1 MNTEPI
7 VRVVEVVL
15 DKHEIVGQ
23 KEIRLRAVV
32 LTGGLRVLVVV
43 TPWPAPRPLPYLRA
57 ADCRKAVCLGRE
69 RDSSSLLGAP
79 LETLG

>member
-1 MNTEPI
+1 M
-7 VRVVEVVL
+7 VRVVEVEL

-43 TPWPAPRPLPYLRA
+43 MPWPAPRPLPYLRA
-57 ADCRKAVCLGRE
+57 ADCRVCFVIE
-69 RDSSSLLGAP
+69 RGSSSPLGAP

>member
-15 DKHEIVGQ
+15 DKQEMLGR

-43 TPWPAPRPLPYLRA
+43 MPWPALRPLPYLRA
-57 ADCRKAVCLGRE
+57 ADCRIAVCLGIE
-69 RDSSSLLGAP
+69 RYSSSPLGPP